1 MSELKILKLY
11 GILGAKFGRV
21 HKLAVN
27 SPQEAVKA
35 LSVVVPGFEKFMIN
49 SQAKGLTFAVF
60 KGKRNINKEEL
71 VLSGVNEDIRIA
83 PI

>member
-1 MSELKILKLY
+1 MNNLMTIRLY
-11 GILGAKFGRV
+11 GVLGITFGRV

-27 SPQEAVKA
+27 SPQEAIKA